1 MSVAVAISSI
11 ANDSS
16 GGLDATQNE
25 EIVDGT
31 LTLSGNYGVA
41 NGHGDIVNFANDLIK
56 STGLPRQV
64 EIFEDQGAGNAP
76 LGYQFAYN
84 HGTDL
89 TNGKLVV
96 LGTPASGGAT
106 TGATEFTQGS
116 AYGGGTPSLSAA
128 VLRFRAYFPK
138 LV

>member
-1 MSVAVAISSI
+1 MIAVAVSSI

-41 NGHGDIVNFANDLIK
+41 NGHGDIINFANDLIK
-56 STGLPRQV
+56 STGLPRRV

-76 LGYQFAYN
+76 LGYQLVYN
-84 HGTDL
+84 HGSDL

-116 AYGGGTPSLSAA
+116 AYSGGTPSLNNA
-128 VLRFRAYFPK
+128 VLRFRAFFPK
-138 LV
+138 GV